1 MKKAL
6 IIVLILSFFT
16 KLSNAQN
23 FTYGKNTAAEMDM
36 SKYVNDTSA
45 HAVVLQ
51 EFGESRMRV
60 ANDDYIKVFYT
71 YHVKIKIFDNKGFD
85 QGTVQIPVYNNSG
98 DDSYEN
104 VYDIKGITTYKDDN
118 GLIRQIELENKKI
131 YPVKENKHWA
141 NYKFALPGLRNGC
154 IVEYEY
160 TIESPYWENFHSWQF
175 QSDIPKINSEYDVHI
190 PGFWNY
196 NASLRGF
203 LKLDKNTSEV
213 ERDCFSSAGAHCD
226 CSFLTYGMHN
236 VPAFIEED
244 AMTAPKNYRSAINF
258 ELVDY
263 MSPYT
268 GVKKRFT
275 KEWKDVDYQLKTD
288 PYFGRQLKRESLL
301 KDKITPIIAGKTDDL
316 SKAKAVYAYIQ
327 KWFKWN
333 DYYGISCVDGL
344 SKALDSHSGSVAD
357 INFSLIDAL
366 KAAGL
371 KADAVILST
380 RENGS
385 INNLYPVIGDFNYV
399 IAKVDVGTGSY
410 FLDAT
415 DPLLSF
421 GTLPLKCLNGQG
433 RVMSLEEPSYF
444 IDLVTTQKQK
454 STYSMELTLQEDGKL
469 KGTITN
475 YSIGYQA
482 YLKRKAIK
490 KFNSTDEYVEDL
502 NSRLPKLKILK
513 STISNLDSLDQPVGE
528 VYEVE
533 ISLFDKVNNG
543 NFTFNPFFLKR
554 ITENPFK
561 MTDRLYPVDWGMA
574 SDERNILTVH
584 LPKGYVV
591 ATPPQIVNIEMPNNG
606 GRFLSS
612 YEPLDNTFT
621 FSNII
626 QFNKGVYSSGEYPY
640 LKDLYN
646 KIIQTE
652 KGEMV
657 FKKK

>member
-6 IIVLILSFFT
+6 IVALTLLLFT
-16 KLSNAQN
+16 KLSKAQD
-23 FTYGKNTAAEMDM
+23 FTYGTATPAEMDM
-36 SKYVNDTSA
+36 SKYAKDTAA

-51 EFGESRMRV
+51 EFGNSRINV
-60 ANDDYIKVFYT
+60 GSDDNIKLIYT
-71 YHVKIKIFDNKGFD
+71 YHVKIKIFDSKGFD
-85 QGTVQIPVYNNSG
+85 NGTVNIPVYNNS
-98 DDSYEN
+98 DNDSYED
-104 VYDIKGITTYKDDN
+104 VYGIKGITTYKDDN
-118 GLIRQIELENKKI
+118 GLTRQIELEHKKI

-154 IVEYEY
+154 VIEYQY
-160 TIESPYWENFHSWQF
+160 TIESPYFENFHSWVF
-175 QSDIPKINSEYDVHI
+175 QSDIPKISSEYDVHI

-196 NASLRGF
+196 NASIRGF

-213 ERDCFSSAGAHCD
+213 ESLCFSSGGAHCD
-226 CSFLTYGMHN
+226 CSFITYGMHN
-236 VPAFIEED
+236 IPAFIEED
-244 AMTAPKNYRSAINF
+244 DMTASKNFKSSINF

-263 MSPYT
+263 INPYN
-268 GVKKRFT
+268 GVKVKVT
-275 KEWKDVDYQLKTD
+275 KEWKDVDYQLKID
-288 PYFGRQLKRESLL
+288 PYFGRQLKREGLL
-301 KDKITPIIAGKTDDL
+301 KDKIAPVIAGKTDDL
-316 SKAKAVYAYIQ
+316 SKAKAIYAYLQ

-333 DYYGISCVDGL
+333 EYHGIYSVDGL

-357 INFSLIDAL
+357 INFSLINAL

-385 INNLYPVIGDFNYV
+385 INTLYPVIGDFDYIV
-399 IAKVDVGTGSY
+399 AKVDIGTDTY

-415 DPLLSF
+415 DPLLPF
-421 GTLPLKCLNGQG
+421 GMLPLKCLNGQG
-433 RVMSLEEPSYF
+433 RVMSLDKPSYF
-444 IDLVTTQKQK
+444 VDLNTNQKQK
-454 STYSMELTLQEDGKL
+454 STYSMEFTLQEDGKL

-482 YLKRKAIK
+482 YLKRKVIK
-490 KFNSTDEYVEDL
+490 KFNSTDEYIEEL

-513 STISNLDSLDQPVGE
+513 STINDLDSLDKPVGE

-533 ISLFDKVNNG
+533 ISLYDKVSNG
-543 NFTFNPFFLKR
+543 NFTFNPFFLNR

-561 MTDRLYPVDWGMA
+561 MADRLYPVDWGMA
-574 SDERNILTVH
+574 SDQRNILTIH

-591 ATPPQIVNIEMPNNG
+591 ATPPQTLNVEMPNNG
-606 GRFLSS
+606 GRFLST

-626 QFNKGVYSSGEYPY
+626 QFNKGIYSTNEYPY
-640 LKDLYN
+640 LKELYN

>member
-6 IIVLILSFFT
+6 IIALVLSFSL
-16 KLSNAQN
+16 KLSKAQN
-23 FTYGKNTAAEMDM
+23 FTFGNTTPAEMDM
-36 SKYVNDTSA
+36 AKYANDTSA

-51 EFGESRMRV
+51 EFGESKMNV
-60 ANDDYIKVFYT
+60 ANDDYIKIFYT
-71 YHVKIKIFDNKGFD
+71 YHVKIKIFDSKGFD

-98 DDSYEN
+98 GDSYEDVN
-104 VYDIKGITTYKDDN
+104 SIKGITTYKDDN
-118 GLIRQIELENKKI
+118 GLTRQIELENKKI

-154 IVEYEY
+154 IIEYQY

-175 QSDIPKINSEYDVHI
+175 QTDIPKISSEYDVHI

-196 NASLRGF
+196 NASIRGF
-203 LKLDKNTSEV
+203 LKLDKNTSEI
-213 ERDCFSSAGAHCD
+213 ETQCFSSGGAHCD
-226 CSFLTYGMHN
+226 CSFITYGMHN
-236 VPAFIEED
+236 IPAFIEED

-263 MSPYT
+263 INPYT
-268 GVKKRFT
+268 GAKVKYT
-275 KEWKDVDYQLKTD
+275 KEWKDVDYLLKADPDFGHQLK
-288 PYFGRQLKRESLL
+288 KESLF
-301 KDKITPIIAGKTDDL
+301 KDKIAQVITAKTDDL
-316 SKAKAVYAYIQ
+316 SKAKAIYAYLQ

-333 DYYGISCVDGL
+333 EYSGISCVEGL
-344 SKALDSHSGSVAD
+344 SKAFDSHSGNSAD
-357 INFSLIDAL
+357 INFSLINAL

-385 INNLYPVIGDFNYV
+385 INNLYPVINDFNYV
-399 IAKVDVGTGSY
+399 IAKVDIGTNSY

-415 DPLLSF
+415 DPLLPF
-421 GTLPLKCLNGQG
+421 GMLPLKCLNGQG
-433 RVMSLEEPSYF
+433 RVMSLDKPSYF
-444 IDLVTTQKQK
+444 VDLVTNQKQK
-454 STYSMELTLQEDGKL
+454 STYSMEFTLQEDGKL

-475 YSIGYQA
+475 YSIGYEA
-482 YLKRKAIK
+482 YLRRKAIK
-490 KFNSTDEYVEDL
+490 KFNSTDEYVEEL
-502 NSRLPKLKILK
+502 NSRLPKLKILN
-513 STISNLDSLDQPVGE
+513 STISDLDSLDRPIGE
-528 VYEVE
+528 IYEVE
-533 ISLFDKVNNG
+533 ISLYDKVNTG
-543 NFTFNPFFLKR
+543 NFTFNPFFLNR

-574 SDERNILTVH
+574 SEQRNILTVH

-591 ATPPQIVNIEMPNNG
+591 ATPPQTSNVQMPNDG
-606 GRFLSS
+606 GKFLSS
-612 YEPLDNTFT
+612 YDPLDNSFT

-626 QFNKGVYSSGEYPY
+626 QFNKGIYSPIEYTY
-640 LKDLYN
+640 LKELYN
-646 KIIQTE
+646 KVIQTE